1 MVVCSAPA
9 PPGCPGERQQWCPRH
24 RAPVVGTP
32 PQQQGEQDIPP
43 GERLHVET
51 SRRGGYGDPSAWDPA
66 LVAADLKSGLV
77 TVQAAE
83 RDYGQRTRLTGA
95 ITLSRTTQEGGSED
109 PDRERPQPSRV
120 DCSAGPG
127 NSFHSSPSGK
137 RPPAFGCAPPHCL
150 KKNASPPFRYMSW
163 IRRAESGCMGRTR
176 KPLSPSTIAHAMSR
190 KSTSS
195 TGPRSGSKEMKRT
208 WELISLRWV
217 MPLTWA
223 ASSTGTPC
231 GGTSLPP

>member
-1 MVVCSAPA
+1 MVPAAPCA
-9 PPGCPGERQQWCPRH
+9 GRRDATSTARGTGYPPGRKTPR
-24 RAPVVGTP
+24 RNVKTWRLRRP
-32 PQQQGEQDIPP
+32 
-43 GERLHVET
+43 LHVGSGTGRRRSEEWPRDSPGRRKGLRT
-51 SRRGGYGDPSAWDPA
+51 SSR
-66 LVAADLKSGLV
+66 
-77 TVQAAE
+77 
-83 RDYGQRTRLTGA
+83 QRTRLTGA

-163 IRRAESGCMGRTR
+163 SRRAESGCMGRTR